1 MVVIGLSFTPS
12 TSLQSNVSYATFII
26 IMLRINYVNYINNVN
41 YSASY
46 AQCVQSL
53 KQYDFIN
60 LNNRRYIIN

>member
-26 IMLRINYVNYINNVN
+26 IMLRINYENYINNVN

-46 AQCVQSL
+46 AQCACL
-53 KQYDFIN
+53 IN
-60 LNNRRYIIN
+60 LENSMILPI